1 MKKVLVALMLAG
13 LFVGAGNLSAS
24 TAVSSGDMVEH
35 GGRTDSS
42 GCHND
47 TKAGTRHCH

>member
-13 LFVGAGNLSAS
+13 ALMAAGNV
-24 TAVSSGDMVEH
+24 TAATSISSEDVAEH
-35 GGRTDSS
+35 GGRTDSN
-42 GCHND
+42 GCHRD